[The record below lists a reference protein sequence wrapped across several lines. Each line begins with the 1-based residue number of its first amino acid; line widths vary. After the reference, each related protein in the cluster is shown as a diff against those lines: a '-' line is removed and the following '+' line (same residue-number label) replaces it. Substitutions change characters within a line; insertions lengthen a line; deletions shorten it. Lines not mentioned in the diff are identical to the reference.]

1 MWAQLADVRAKGFSD
16 DELNRARQLL
26 EARFVRR
33 LETMEGQANYLA
45 EWEALG
51 GWQLGDEYYERVMSV
66 TADDVHTV
74 ANRYLTPDRVG
85 DRADRVGWVYEA
97 ECHL

>member
-1 MWAQLADVRAKGFSD
+1 MWAQLADVRANGFSE

-51 GWQLGDEYYERVMSV
+51 DWQLGERELDRLL
-66 TADDVHTV
+66 TAIGK
-74 ANRYLTPDRVG
+74 AR
-85 DRADRVGWVYEA
+85 
-97 ECHL
+97 